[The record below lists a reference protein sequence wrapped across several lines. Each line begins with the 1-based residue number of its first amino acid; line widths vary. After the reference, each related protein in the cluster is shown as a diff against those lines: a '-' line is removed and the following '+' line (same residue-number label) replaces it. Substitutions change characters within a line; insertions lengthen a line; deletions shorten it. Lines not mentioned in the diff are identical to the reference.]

1 MALQNITKQNISDEV
16 YGQFIDAIMN
26 GEWKPEEKIPSETEL
41 AAQMG
46 VSRVTIRGALQRLEG
61 MQLIERRQGE
71 GTFVSEISGTQ
82 YVNNLVPVVA
92 LGNHDLADL
101 MEFREIFDSEVAAI
115 AARKGNAKLIKDLR
129 KNFEKHMKAA
139 EEGDYKAAAMYDTS
153 FHFLLARATG
163 NRLIEQIYE
172 TFRAP
177 FQKNMYEIV
186 KTMGFAD
193 ARKYHAALIG
203 AIERRDEVGAREIM
217 REHVRDTI
225 EYIEKNKEEKES

>member
-1 MALQNITKQNISDEV
+1 MALQNISRQNISDEV
-16 YGQFIDAIMN
+16 YNQFIDAIMN
-26 GEWKPEEKIPSETEL
+26 GDWKPEEKIPSETEL

-71 GTFVSEISGTQ
+71 GTFVSEISGTHF
-82 YVNNLVPVVA
+82 VNNLVPVVA
-92 LGNHDLADL
+92 LGNHDLTDL
-101 MEFREIFDSEVAAI
+101 MEFREIFDSEVTAI
-115 AARKGNAKLIKDLR
+115 AARKGDPKVVRELR

-139 EEGDYKAAAMYDTS
+139 EKEDYKAASMYDTS

-163 NRLIEQIYE
+163 NKLIEQIYE
-172 TFRAP
+172 TFRAL

-186 KTMGFAD
+186 QKMGFSD
-193 ARKYHAALIG
+193 AQKYHAAIID
-203 AIERRDEVGAREIM
+203 AIEQKDEVAAREIM

-225 EYIEKNKEEKES
+225 VFLNEKTEQTS